1 MLAILVVGV
10 VAGVSGAL
18 LTLLLHLTQHAVF
31 GVVGT
36 SFAQEVREAPPLRRL
51 LGMAVA
57 GGVVGV
63 AWWQLRRRFDV
74 VTVRTAL
81 ADPPARLPLR
91 STTLDAVTQIVAV
104 GAGASLGRE
113 GAPRQLAAA
122 LAEVISA
129 RLGLD
134 AQHRRVLLGCAAGAG
149 LAALYNAPV
158 AGGLF
163 TVEIVLA
170 TVDYVAISAAGLS
183 SCIAV
188 VVAWPVVGRSAI
200 YQLGTHTTAPG
211 VWLWA
216 VLAGPICTVAGRGF
230 VRLMDVARRGGPQRP
245 TRVLPLHVTGAMAV
259 VGAVAMVLPGVTG
272 NGKSVLEALVGR
284 GGLSAG
290 VLVALLIAKPLVTAL
305 CLRGGLVG
313 GLITPSMA
321 TGGSLGALV
330 AVLLGHTQGG
340 VTMIV
345 CAMVGAAAMLATTQR
360 APVMAGAFMLEIS
373 QSPPALWAPVAIAVC
388 GVWLTNRWWPA
399 RK

>member
-1 MLAILVVGV
+1 
-10 VAGVSGAL
+10 
-18 LTLLLHLTQHAVF
+18 
-31 GVVGT
+31 
-36 SFAQEVREAPPLRRL
+36 
-51 LGMAVA
+51 MAVA

>member
-1 MLAILVVGV
+1 VGV
-10 VAGVSGAL
+10 ATGVGGAL

-31 GVVGT
+31 GVVGAT
-36 SFAQEVREAPPLRRL
+36 FAQEVREAAPVRRL
-51 LGMAVA
+51 VGMTI
-57 GGVVGV
+57 GGGAVGV
-63 AWWQLRRRFDV
+63 AWWQLRRRFV
-74 VTVRTAL
+74 LVTVRTAL
-81 ADPPARLPLR
+81 ADPPTRLPLR

-122 LAEVISA
+122 IAEVISA

-134 AQHRRVLLGCAAGAG
+134 RAHRRVLLGCAAGAG

-163 TVEIVLA
+163 TSEIVLA
-170 TVDYVAISAAGLS
+170 TVDYVALSAAALT

-200 YQLGTHTTAPG
+200 YQLGTHSTAPG

-216 VLAGPICTVAGRGF
+216 VLAGPVCTVAGRGF
-230 VRLMDVARRGGPQRP
+230 VWLMDRARRGSPQRP
-245 TRVLPLHVTGAMAV
+245 TRVLPIHVMGAMAA

-284 GGLSAG
+284 GGLPAG
-290 VLVALLIAKPLVTAL
+290 VLIALLVAKPVTTAL
-305 CLRGGLVG
+305 CLRGGLIG

-321 TGGSLGALV
+321 TGGALGALV
-330 AVLLGHTQGG
+330 AVALGHTQGG

-345 CAMVGAAAMLATTQR
+345 CAMVGAAAMLATTQN
-360 APVMAGAFMLEIS
+360 APIMAGAFMLEVS
-373 QSPPALWAPVAIAVC
+373 QSPPALWPPVAIAVL
-388 GVWLTNRWWPA
+388 GVWVTTRVWRSP
-399 RK
+399 R